1 MKLTKDRLINMRL
14 KEIIEFRYLD
24 ECKKTT
30 DFAKKTD
37 KLFGTAHVTISLL
50 DKLGYIERKSSTR
63 DKRVREIVLTDK
75 GRKLVE
81 LTKELYK
88 LVK

>member
-37 KLFGTAHVTISLL
+37 KLFGTAHVTISPVS
-50 DKLGYIERKSSTR
+50 YTH
-63 DKRVREIVLTDK
+63 LT
-75 GRKLVE
+75 LP
-81 LTKELYK
+81 TN
-88 LVK
+88 